1 MTSNR
6 LGVPVPYQQI
16 LIYETHDFWPHYLLP
31 GICSCARNDSFNPL
45 APEAGFLITPAE
57 QINQLQS
64 IHWNKLA
71 SGYFQDETFHL
82 RHFLTWIY
90 QSWEVKF

>member
-1 MTSNR
+1 M
-6 LGVPVPYQQI
+6 PYQQI
-16 LIYETHDFWPHYLLP
+16 LIYETHDFWPHYLTP
-31 GICSCARNDSFNPL
+31 GICPCAQNEPFNPR
-45 APEAGFLITPAE
+45 APEAGFLITVPE

-64 IHWNKLA
+64 IQWNKLA

-90 QSWEVKF
+90 RSWEVSF